1 MRTQFRTLK
10 FSPATV
16 GPVIDLMDRYRYT
29 SDSIFWF
36 NIEPD
41 VDQRSVHTGSIFLG
55 KRFQVVAQEFL
66 SSHGPLLLIE
76 KVIFSLQKSD
86 LHTLQG

>member
-10 FSPATV
+10 FSPTTV

-29 SDSIFWF
+29 SDSIF
-36 NIEPD
+36 
-41 VDQRSVHTGSIFLG
+41 GSTLNQMWINVPSILAVSFG